1 MGRCGEVA
9 HLFPV
14 VTGRRA
20 TPPTPSTPLPPTHP
34 RQNLLCMKLASELG
48 VVIASPWVTWFAAA
62 AVPALIGLAIAPL
75 VVFKLNPPEAGGGRQ
90 SGAGLGGRAA
100 RG

>member
-1 MGRCGEVA
+1 
-9 HLFPV
+9 
-14 VTGRRA
+14 
-20 TPPTPSTPLPPTHP
+20 
-34 RQNLLCMKLASELG
+34 MKLASELG